1 MSLWRGKNPFK
12 GKFALNDF
20 LKLFLL
26 FKHLLSRIRFIA
38 LSRSPTMCHAIT
50 KSGNV
55 CKIKTKNYFCH
66 LHTPDPLIEEQREE
80 IIQKLL
86 QPDITGFNFFD
97 YQRQAWP
104 LFKDIDL
111 TAETLDIIRRAK
123 DLGNWSDETY
133 NIVISTYLDD
143 SINNDVKY
151 ATVKQKINEYTSLKG
166 KKDILTVIKTLDL
179 YKDLNF
185 LILKYTL
192 SRGTY
197 WDGLKDVR
205 YVHTHIVPE
214 REKFVNKYRE
224 DNLNNLRV
232 NITKKHTPICDDVCN
247 YIISKYL

>member
-1 MSLWRGKNPFK
+1 
-12 GKFALNDF
+12 
-20 LKLFLL
+20 
-26 FKHLLSRIRFIA
+26 
-38 LSRSPTMCHAIT
+38 MCHAIT

-55 CKIKTKNYFCH
+55 CKIKTNNYFCH

-111 TAETLDIIRRAK
+111 TGETLDIIRRAK
-123 DLGNWSDETY
+123 YLGNWSDETY

-151 ATVKQKINEYTSLKG
+151 TTVKQKINEYTSLKG

-185 LILKYTL
+185 LLLKYAM
-192 SRGTY
+192 SRGIY
-197 WDGLKDVR
+197 WNGLKDAR
-205 YVHTHIVPE
+205 FVHKHIVPE
-214 REKFVNKYRE
+214 REKFVNEYRE
-224 DNLNNLRV
+224 SNLNNLRV